1 MENKIYYLAVLH
13 YYGEATRCVVSSTR
27 VNTLLCEGYLL
38 ELLEIVKVLDIPE

>member
-27 VNTLLCEGYLL
+27 VNTLLSEGYLL